1 VTERAVGLPLNEKG
15 AAMPTQTT
23 TELLQRA
30 ARVHQ
35 AAMVEI
41 ATFRRLRAESEALL
55 GCLYRGM
62 RALDEIELK
71 SHATILRSTTHH
83 SR

>member
-1 VTERAVGLPLNEKG
+1 
-15 AAMPTQTT
+15 MPQTT

-55 GCLYRGM
+55 GCVYRGI

-71 SHATILRSTTHH
+71 SHATILCSTRTIPG
-83 SR
+83 